1 MINPMQGFFS
11 KRTMGSKDINSNKQ
25 AYVFH
30 GKNSQN
36 QIQEDKGKKA
46 PIKSFKRFKT
56 LKSIPSK
63 DKLSKPPSFFK
74 KKINSVTDIENISEN
89 ISIIINYFFDNYP
102 NQERIGNFIAQYEN
116 FFTQNYIDVL
126 IIMKEFNDFNIFDFL
141 QISTVYTENM
151 PQKEFEA
158 KKKMITIRN
167 NILLNILIIA
177 KELEISEKEGE
188 IDFEQKEPLF
198 SDLRFLN
205 PFIEKFK
212 NIIIDSENKF
222 NVSYEVEV
230 FFFAILGYKDKSRII
245 KQKFNQYF
253 KDFLAN
259 ISITK
264 MNFNDFLNVTL
275 EKTKFSE
282 LSDEELII
290 IRKILNNAAIR
301 NFYFGL
307 EYLMKDT
314 EFCFVLSEGRIWKN
328 IGINME
334 PYKVYNLWSMYEE
347 SIEDIRNTD
356 LRETLSIEYEDRLKV
371 ITVKITAFKIQATD
385 KESLLMNEEYLTL
398 LYEKKN
404 VLKEI
409 YLYTVT
415 CLKELIVIFFRNELK
430 GLVLYFFDEYR
441 NTRGE
446 TKVPI
451 DIYEICLDYDE
462 DISIDILDRAVNS
475 SNVKK
480 WYMELALLKKYFR
493 LARRLLK
500 FQVCKNCLSAQLP
513 DSDEYLAL
521 LSKFQVIQKKKLIE
535 KIKYHDGNE
544 DLKIIDFIQEKN
556 SLNGTLVDG
565 TSIKSSLKKDSDVN
579 VIQKIVNEKINVP
592 IKKRNKFGSEIINN
606 RKIFADDESEET
618 DTPSKNMLFNK

>member
-1 MINPMQGFFS
+1 
-11 KRTMGSKDINSNKQ
+11 
-25 AYVFH
+25 
-30 GKNSQN
+30 
-36 QIQEDKGKKA
+36 
-46 PIKSFKRFKT
+46 
-56 LKSIPSK
+56 
-63 DKLSKPPSFFK
+63 
-74 KKINSVTDIENISEN
+74 
-89 ISIIINYFFDNYP
+89 
-102 NQERIGNFIAQYEN
+102 
-116 FFTQNYIDVL
+116 
-126 IIMKEFNDFNIFDFL
+126 
-141 QISTVYTENM
+141 
-151 PQKEFEA
+151 
-158 KKKMITIRN
+158 
-167 NILLNILIIA
+167 
-177 KELEISEKEGE
+177 
-188 IDFEQKEPLF
+188 
-198 SDLRFLN
+198 
-205 PFIEKFK
+205 
-212 NIIIDSENKF
+212 
-222 NVSYEVEV
+222 
-230 FFFAILGYKDKSRII
+230 
-245 KQKFNQYF
+245 
-253 KDFLAN
+253 
-259 ISITK
+259 

-618 DTPSKNMLFNK
+618 DTPSKNILFNK